1 MKNNKAWSPRPE
13 KAVEKKVVYDTKKQ
27 TNTTSKAGFMNAVEK
42 TVNSVYNLTYTEN
55 GALAHGTSGHKL
67 LDMNFAV
74 SSLRG
79 KNDKE
84 IYTMFREAFKD
95 DPKYAIKFLFYARDV
110 REGLGERNLFRVCIR
125 DLINNGQKQ
134 LVEALIPVMAEYG
147 RWDDVV
153 VLIDTA
159 CKNAALAEIKKQW
172 NKDIRGIKDEKP
184 ISLLAKWMPSEQA
197 SNVEVVHRA
206 SVVQKYL
213 KMTPRVYRK
222 NLSAMRK
229 YIDVVERKMS
239 SNNWQAIDYESVPSK
254 ANLIYN
260 KAFLRHDEDRRSA
273 YLNALTKGEAKINAS
288 VAYPHEIA
296 HKYTSSRGGWYGL
309 SISSQ
314 VDPAIE
320 AMWKALPNL
329 VKDNSSTIVVA
340 DGSGSMT
347 SQISGTNISALEVAN
362 ALAIY
367 FAERCTGEFKNTYIT
382 FSEKPQVVHLDGDSL
397 LKNLKIAFK
406 HDEVA
411 NTNIEATFDLLLN
424 TAIRNHM
431 KQEDIPSNVLVL
443 SDMQFDAMSCCNGT
457 YRGGCNKALFDA
469 MSERW
474 ERAGYHMPKLIFW
487 NLMSRS
493 SNSTIP
499 MVENDAG
506 VILVSGFSVNILKT
520 VMSNKTDPYEALLET
535 LDAPRYDAIEKI
547 VNKTWN
553 IA

>member
-1 MKNNKAWSPRPE
+1 MASLIFKWLKSENTSSPESRELATKTRKAFGM
-13 KAVEKKVVYDTKKQ
+13 
-27 TNTTSKAGFMNAVEK
+27 TSRDYRRA
-42 TVNSVYNLTYTEN
+42 LTD
-55 GALAHGTSGHKL
+55 G
-67 LDMNFAV
+67 
-74 SSLRG
+74 
-79 KNDKE
+79 
-84 IYTMFREAFKD
+84 
-95 DPKYAIKFLFYARDV
+95 
-110 REGLGERNLFRVCIR
+110 
-125 DLINNGQKQ
+125 
-134 LVEALIPVMAEYG
+134 
-147 RWDDVV
+147 
-153 VLIDTA
+153 
-159 CKNAALAEIKKQW
+159 
-172 NKDIRGIKDEKP
+172 
-184 ISLLAKWMPSEQA
+184 
-197 SNVEVVHRA
+197 
-206 SVVQKYL
+206 
-213 KMTPRVYRK
+213 
-222 NLSAMRK
+222 RK
-229 YIDVVERKMS
+229 YIDIVERKMS
-239 SNNWQAIDYESVPSK
+239 SNNWQAIDYETVPSK

-296 HKYTSSRGGWYGL
+296 HKYTSSRGWYGL
-309 SISSQ
+309 RVSSQ

-347 SQISGTNISALEVAN
+347 SQIGGTNISALEVAN

-397 LKNLKIAFK
+397 LENLRIAFK
-406 HDEVA
+406 HNEVA

-443 SDMQFDAMSCCNGT
+443 SDMQFDAMSCCNRT

>member
-13 KAVEKKVVYDTKKQ
+13 KAVEKKVIYDTKKQ

-42 TVNSVYNLTYTEN
+42 TINSVYNLTYTEN

-153 VLIDTA
+153 VLIDTV

-296 HKYTSSRGGWYGL
+296 HKYTLSRGWYGL
-309 SISSQ
+309 GVSSQ

-347 SQISGTNISALEVAN
+347 SQIGGTNISALEVAN

-397 LKNLKIAFK
+397 LENLRIAFK

-443 SDMQFDAMSCCNGT
+443 SDLQFDAMTCCNGC
-457 YRGGCNKALFDA
+457 YRGGCDKALFDVMA
-469 MSERW
+469 EKW

-493 SNSTIP
+493 SKATIP

-535 LDAPRYDAIEKI
+535 LDAPRYDVVENI
-547 VNKTWN
+547 VNKVWGV
-553 IA
+553 